1 MLFRI
6 AIVEDENKDSDLLE
20 NYIARYFSEEA
31 SENRYQVT
39 VFNNAGVFVEH
50 YRADFDLILLDI
62 QMPGMNGMDA
72 AAALRKKD
80 SSVLLVFVT
89 NMAQYAVKGYDV
101 NAAGFILKPVS
112 YYDFLLRIRK

>member
-6 AIVEDENKDSDLLE
+6 AIVEDEKKDSNLLE

-72 AAALRKKD
+72 AAALRKKGQQCVAGVCD
-80 SSVLLVFVT
+80 QHGAIRS
-89 NMAQYAVKGYDV
+89 KG
-101 NAAGFILKPVS
+101 L
-112 YYDFLLRIRK
+112 